1 MSLEDLQNEQP
12 FSYETHKNGSV
23 HIAYLGK
30 TVSTLKGKNASR
42 FLSKIESCDDSS
54 AQLLMAKATGNFKRG
69 NERGNKPG

>member
-1 MSLEDLQNEQP
+1 MSLKELQNEQP
-12 FSYETHKNGSV
+12 FSYQAHKNGSV

-30 TVSTLKGKNASR
+30 TVSTLKGKEASR
-42 FLSKIESCDDSS
+42 FLSKIENCDKAS